1 MRHLKTAIHPDLVNH
16 NQMHSVTRNAS
27 RAIALDGCQILLLY
41 TERYDDYTLPG
52 GGLNDGEDPIA
63 GMIRELQEETGAQNI
78 RNIESFGI
86 YEEFRPW
93 YKSDAEVMH
102 MISYC
107 YVCQVDRELGTPNL
121 ESHELQN
128 GSRPVWVNIYD
139 AIAHNEQTMLQSH
152 QQGLSIERETFL
164 LRLIVNEII
173 DND

>member
-1 MRHLKTAIHPDLVNH
+1 MRHLKTAIHPDLH
-16 NQMHSVTRNAS
+16 ALSDMKSVTRKAS
-27 RAIALDGCQILLLY
+27 RAIVVDGCQILLIY

-52 GGLNDGEDPIA
+52 GGLNEGEDPIA
-63 GMIRELQEETGAQNI
+63 GMMRELQEETGAQNI

-107 YVCQVDRELGTPNL
+107 YLCQVDKDLGTPDMEN
-121 ESHELQN
+121 HEIQN

-139 AIAHNEQTMLQSH
+139 AIGHNEKTILQSH

-164 LRLIVNEII
+164 LRLVANELI
-173 DND
+173 DG

>member
-1 MRHLKTAIHPDLVNH
+1 MRHLKTAIHPDLHALNH
-16 NQMHSVTRNAS
+16 MESVTRNAS
-27 RAIALDGCQILLLY
+27 RAIVLDGCQILLIY

-52 GGLNDGEDPIA
+52 GGLNEGEDPIA
-63 GMIRELQEETGAQNI
+63 GMMRELQEETGAQNI
-78 RNIESFGI
+78 RNVESFGI

-107 YVCQVDRELGTPNL
+107 YLCQVDKELGTPDMEN
-121 ESHELQN
+121 HEIQN

-139 AIAHNEQTMLQSH
+139 AIEHNEKTILQSH

-164 LRLIVNEII
+164 LRLVANELI
-173 DND
+173 DG